1 MRLKSLNSNLKTEF
15 KNIEN
20 WIIRRQ
26 KTYKNRDIWRI
37 SNIWRFLPVF
47 CFLFS
52 QFSIFF
58 NYLFRYEFSDSRR
71 VFWCV
76 TWLYLKKI
84 FFWFYS
90 WGWKTLI
97 ANPPGQNS
105 SNQKSIKL
113 KVACNGQ
120 PQRNLKCNIWFSKKW
135 ENQPTLE
142 HWSNIINMKMNLSK
156 YWTLEKKNCHKKER
170 KGV

>member
-1 MRLKSLNSNLKTEF
+1 MFN
-15 KNIEN
+15 
-20 WIIRRQ
+20 
-26 KTYKNRDIWRI
+26 
-37 SNIWRFLPVF
+37 
-47 CFLFS
+47 

-135 ENQPTLE
+135 ENQPTLMYIRVHQKSNFLE
-142 HWSNIINMKMNLSK
+142 HRKPPPWSCSFW
-156 YWTLEKKNCHKKER
+156 YWGHFKTFFDLLGWLFR
-170 KGV
+170 YAQML